1 MTFREA
7 KKDFLRGLMLEN
19 KCLTIAELKKVIGS
33 TTIRCY
39 WCDYVDYLARDGQI
53 TERQRFN
60 WGQVI

>member
-7 KKDFLRGLMLEN
+7 KKEFLRDLLIQN
-19 KCLTIAELKKVIGS
+19 QCLNINELKKVIGS

-39 WCDYVDYLARDGQI
+39 WCDYVDYLARDGHI
-53 TERQRFN
+53 TERQRNN